1 MILELIRTYYPRGT
15 NGEIRFNNEQL
26 CYTIELPW
34 KNNEHNISCIPEG
47 NYPLQKRCS
56 EHFGWHLQVM
66 NVPDRVLILIHPAN
80 DALKELKGCI
90 APVTILTGEGKGDSS
105 VGMLTKLKMM
115 IYPVLNKGE
124 EVILSIK
131 KNNLTESSFT
141 QGSKEYEVH
150 KVEKEVPL

>member
-1 MILELIRTYYPRGT
+1 
-15 NGEIRFNNEQL
+15 
-26 CYTIELPW
+26 
-34 KNNEHNISCIPEG
+34 
-47 NYPLQKRCS
+47 
-56 EHFGWHLQVM
+56 M

-131 KNNLTESSFT
+131 KNITESSFT
-141 QGSKEYEVH
+141 QRSKEYEVH
-150 KVEKEVPL
+150 KVEKEAPL